1 MGGKDFWG
9 GFGWIRPPPRDI
21 LGFLS
26 LRVQWQREQ
35 RLPANSLKEFRCLAP
50 GPAGDFYWRQKR
62 KEKRQIRSRSGE
74 EPERNKGTPKAAG
87 LAEQRSRI
95 PQFLINFSFLPLG
108 PGPGGGQRFQGTG
121 ARQPSQSHSHPNSH
135 TRGGNK
141 ALIPESVPGIS
152 A

>member
-1 MGGKDFWG
+1 MGRVTLPKEGKGTRIRGWSVGGGDFWG

-26 LRVQWQREQ
+26 LRVRWRREQ

-108 PGPGGGQRFQGTG
+108 PGPGGGQRFQG
-121 ARQPSQSHSHPNSH
+121 R
-135 TRGGNK
+135 RGK
-141 ALIPESVPGIS
+141 AAKPEPLPP
-152 A
+152 